1 METKSAKTPRL
12 IVGVIVLTISNL
24 AVKLLGLFCKI
35 PLHGILQDQGMGY
48 FNIAYNIFTTLY
60 LVSTAGL
67 PTAITIMISRT
78 PHDLARKRQIE
89 RIFRVALSVFFLLG
103 ILGFFIMFFFAK
115 PLACLMDSEASYLS
129 IMAISPT
136 LFFIC
141 ISSAMRGYFQ
151 GHQNMVP
158 TAVSE
163 ITEAVGKFVIGIALG
178 YYAISRGESIEVAA
192 AYAIAGITIGVALG
206 MLFLVGAKILY
217 NSRHKAD
224 GEVSG
229 EAGVV
234 SPVRELL
241 KQMAIIALPITVSS
255 VALNLTGIIDTFSII
270 NSMSGYMSKELAEA
284 AYGNYSTLA
293 VTMAHLPSAFIQPIA
308 SSLTPALTA
317 SLIAVKTAKTVEE
330 KRQKQ
335 FAADR
340 VMHSCLKFAAIIA
353 IPCAIGMSVLS
364 KPILSM
370 LFRKPSQVSSVNT
383 AAPLLSILAI
393 GVFFTAMLTIT
404 TAILQAHKL
413 QQKPIISMF
422 CGIAV
427 KLICNII
434 LIQNPVIG
442 IYGAPIGTVACYFT
456 MALVNFYFVVRYVG
470 IRISF
475 LKNFVKPLLASI
487 LASFVTIGCYLFLD
501 RYFSSTVATCSAILA
516 TVVVYF
522 ILLFLLRT
530 FKKADIMILPK
541 GDRIYR
547 VLSYM
552 KLVSNQE

>member
-1 METKSAKTPRL
+1 MDTRKSTGTRL
-12 IVGVIVLTISNL
+12 IFGVIVLTISNL

-78 PHDLARKRQIE
+78 PRDGARKKQIE
-89 RIFRVALSVFFLLG
+89 RIFRVALTVFFVLG
-103 ILGFFIMFFFAK
+103 ILGTSIMFFFAK
-115 PLACLMDSEASYLS
+115 SLASLMDSESSYLC

-158 TAVSE
+158 TAISE
-163 ITEAVGKFVIGIALG
+163 ITEAIGKFAIGIVLG

-192 AYAIAGITIGVALG
+192 AYAITGITIGVG
-206 MLFLVGAKILY
+206 MGMIFLIGAKILY
-217 NSRHKAD
+217 NTKQKNAIE
-224 GEVSG
+224 EVSS
-229 EAGVV
+229 EKGVL
-234 SPVRELL
+234 STRREILH
-241 KQMAIIALPITVSS
+241 QMVIIALPITVSS

-270 NSMSGYMSKELAEA
+270 NSMSAYTTKELAEA

-293 VTMAHLPSAFIQPIA
+293 VTLAHLPSAFIQPIA

-317 SLIAVKTAKTVEE
+317 SLIAVTTAKTEQE
-330 KRQKQ
+330 KQQRKLVS
-335 FAADR
+335 DK
-340 VMHSCLKFAAIIA
+340 VMHSCLKFSAMIA
-353 IPCAIGMSVLS
+353 IPCAVGMSVLS

-370 LFRKPSQVSSVNT
+370 LFNNSNQVESVKN

-413 QQKPIISMF
+413 QKKPIISMF
-422 CGIAV
+422 CGIIV
-427 KLICNII
+427 KLILNLT
-434 LIQNPVIG
+434 LIRNPSIG

-456 MALVNFYFVVRYVG
+456 MALINFYFVVKYVG
-470 IRISF
+470 IRFVFI
-475 LKNFVKPLLASI
+475 KNFIKPLIATLLGSV
-487 LASFVTIGCYLFLD
+487 VTIGVY
-501 RYFSSTVATCSAILA
+501 YIVNMKFSSAIATCISIAA
-516 TVVVYF
+516 TVLAYF
-522 ILLFLLRT
+522 VLLFLLKT
-530 FKKADIMILPK
+530 FQKSDIIILPK
-541 GDRIYR
+541 GEKIYKF
-547 VLSYM
+547 LSRH
-552 KLVSNQE
+552 KLIK

>member
-1 METKSAKTPRL
+1 METKKSAAPRL
-12 IVGVIVLTISNL
+12 ISGVIVLTISNL

-48 FNIAYNIFTTLY
+48 FNIAYTIFTTLY
-60 LVSTAGL
+60 LISTAGL

-78 PHDLARKRQIE
+78 PKDAMRKKQVE
-89 RIFRVALSVFFLLG
+89 RIFRVALSVFFVLG
-103 ILGFFIMFFFAK
+103 ILGSSIMFFFAK
-115 PLACLMDSEASYLS
+115 QLALLMDSEASYLC

-163 ITEAVGKFVIGIALG
+163 ITEAIGKFAIGIALG
-178 YYAISRGESIEVAA
+178 YYAVSRGESMEVAA
-192 AYAIAGITIGVALG
+192 GYAIAGITIGVALG
-206 MLFLVGAKILY
+206 MLFLVFAKLF
-217 NSRHKAD
+217 HKRRKVDEYVDIPSD
-224 GEVSG
+224 GKISTRG
-229 EAGVV
+229 EI
-234 SPVRELL
+234 L
-241 KQMAIIALPITVSS
+241 KQMLVIALPITISS

-317 SLIAVKTAKTVEE
+317 SLIAVKTAKTLDE

-335 FAADR
+335 YVADR

-370 LFRKPSQVSSVNT
+370 LFRKPSQAASVDT

-404 TAILQAHKL
+404 TAVLQAHKL

-427 KLICNII
+427 KLVCNLI
-434 LIQNPVIG
+434 LIQNPAIG

-475 LKNFVKPLLASI
+475 LKNFIKPLAAS
-487 LASFVTIGCYLFLD
+487 LLSSFVTVGGYLFLD
-501 RYFSSTVATCSAILA
+501 RYLSSTAATCVAILA
-516 TVVVYF
+516 TVIAYF
-522 ILLFLLRT
+522 VLLFLLRT
-530 FKKADIMILPK
+530 FQKADILILPK
-541 GDRIYR
+541 GERIYR
-547 VLSYM
+547 ILSRM
-552 KLVSNQE
+552 KLVSEKE

>member
-1 METKSAKTPRL
+1 LEPKKSTAPRL
-12 IVGVIVLTISNL
+12 ISGVIVLTFSNL
-24 AVKLLGLFCKI
+24 VVKLLGLFCKI

-78 PHDLARKRQIE
+78 PRDDARKKQVE
-89 RIFRVALSVFFLLG
+89 KIFRVALVVFFVLG
-103 ILGFFIMFFFAK
+103 VLGSSIMFFFAK
-115 PLACLMDSEASYLS
+115 PLARLMDSEASYLC

-158 TAVSE
+158 TAISE
-163 ITEAVGKFVIGIALG
+163 ITEAIGKFAIGIALG

-192 AYAIAGITIGVALG
+192 GYAIAGITIGVAMG
-206 MLFLVGAKILY
+206 MLFLVGAKAVY
-217 NSRHKAD
+217 NSKHRRDVEAST
-224 GEVSG
+224 GEKGKVSTRK
-229 EAGVV
+229 EI
-234 SPVRELL
+234 L
-241 KQMAIIALPITVSS
+241 KQMLMIALPITISS

-270 NSMSGYMSKELAEA
+270 NSMSRYTTKDIAEA

-317 SLIAVKTAKTVEE
+317 SLIAVKTAKTREE
-330 KRQKQ
+330 KLEKRHV
-335 FAADR
+335 ADK
-340 VMHSCLKFAAIIA
+340 VMLSCLKFSAIIA

-370 LFRKPSQVSSVNT
+370 LFNNPEQVESVNN

-404 TAILQAHKL
+404 TSILQANRL
-413 QQKPIISMF
+413 QQKPILSMF
-422 CGIAV
+422 CGILV
-427 KLICNII
+427 KLVLNLV
-434 LIQNPVIG
+434 LIRNPAVG

-456 MALVNFYFVVRYVG
+456 MAVINFYFVIKYVG
-470 IRISF
+470 VHIGFI
-475 LKNFVKPLLASI
+475 KNFIKPFIGTLLASV
-487 LASFVTIGCYLFLD
+487 VTVFTYWLVYLKC
-501 RYFSSTVATCSAILA
+501 SSSVATCVSILMTIIA
-516 TVVVYF
+516 YF
-522 ILLFLLRT
+522 ILLFLLRA
-530 FKKADIMILPK
+530 FQRSDIIILPK
-541 GDRIYR
+541 GEKIYR
-547 VLSYM
+547 FLSKH
-552 KLVSNQE
+552 KLVK

>member
-1 METKSAKTPRL
+1 METKKSTAPRL
-12 IVGVIVLTISNL
+12 ISGVIVLTISNL
-24 AVKLLGLFCKI
+24 VVKLLGLFCKI

-78 PHDLARKRQIE
+78 PRDDARKKQVE
-89 RIFRVALSVFFLLG
+89 KIFRVALAVFFVLG
-103 ILGFFIMFFFAK
+103 VLGSSIMFFFAK
-115 PLACLMDSEASYLS
+115 PLARLMDSEASYLC

-158 TAVSE
+158 TAISE
-163 ITEAVGKFVIGIALG
+163 ITEAIGKFAIGIALG
-178 YYAISRGESIEVAA
+178 LYAKSRGETIEVIAG
-192 AYAIAGITIGVALG
+192 YAIMGITIGVSLG
-206 MLFLVGAKILY
+206 MLFLVGAKAVY
-217 NSRHKAD
+217 NSKHRRDAEAST
-224 GEVSG
+224 GEVG
-229 EAGVV
+229 KV
-234 SPVRELL
+234 STRKEIL
-241 KQMAIIALPITVSS
+241 KQMLVIALPITVSS

-270 NSMSGYMSKELAEA
+270 NSMSLYTTKDIAEA

-317 SLIAVKTAKTVEE
+317 SLIAVKTAKTREE
-330 KRQKQ
+330 KLEKRHV
-335 FAADR
+335 ADK

-370 LFRKPSQVSSVNT
+370 LFNNPEQVESVQN
-383 AAPLLSILAI
+383 AAPLLSILSI

-413 QQKPIISMF
+413 QKKPIISMF
-422 CGIAV
+422 CGILV
-427 KLICNII
+427 KLVLNLT
-434 LIQNPVIG
+434 LIRNPAIG

-456 MALVNFYFVVRYVG
+456 MAVINFYFVIKYVG
-470 IRISF
+470 IRIGF
-475 LKNFVKPLLASI
+475 IKNFIKPFIGTLLASV
-487 LASFVTIGCYLFLD
+487 VTVFTYWLVDL
-501 RYFSSTVATCSAILA
+501 RFSSAVATCVSILMTILA
-516 TVVVYF
+516 YF
-522 ILLFLLRT
+522 VLLFLLRT
-530 FKKADIMILPK
+530 FQRSDIIILPK
-541 GDRIYR
+541 GEKIYR
-547 VLSYM
+547 FLSKH
-552 KLVSNQE
+552 KLVK

>member
-1 METKSAKTPRL
+1 MDTKKSTGTRL
-12 IVGVIVLTISNL
+12 IFGVIVLTISNL

-78 PHDLARKRQIE
+78 PRDAARKKQIE
-89 RIFRVALSVFFLLG
+89 RIFRVALTVFFVLG
-103 ILGFFIMFFFAK
+103 ILGTSIMFFFAK
-115 PLACLMDSEASYLS
+115 SLANLMDSESSYLC

-158 TAVSE
+158 TAISE
-163 ITEAVGKFVIGIALG
+163 ITEAVGKFAIGIVLG

-192 AYAIAGITIGVALG
+192 AYAITGITIGVGMG
-206 MLFLVGAKILY
+206 MLFLIGAKILY
-217 NSRHKAD
+217 NSKHEKSVEECSAEKGILSTR
-224 GEVSG
+224 
-229 EAGVV
+229 
-234 SPVRELL
+234 REILH
-241 KQMAIIALPITVSS
+241 QMLVIALPITISS

-270 NSMSGYMSKELAEA
+270 NSMSGYMTKELAEA

-293 VTMAHLPSAFIQPIA
+293 VTLAHLPSAFIQPIA

-317 SLIAVKTAKTVEE
+317 SLIAVKTAKTEEE
-330 KRQKQ
+330 KLQKKL
-335 FAADR
+335 ASDK
-340 VMHSCLKFAAIIA
+340 VMHSCLKFSAMIA
-353 IPCAIGMSVLS
+353 IPCAVGMSVLS
-364 KPILSM
+364 KPILGM
-370 LFRKPSQVSSVNT
+370 LFNNPNQVDSVNS

-413 QQKPIISMF
+413 QKKPIISMF
-422 CGIAV
+422 CGIVV
-427 KLICNII
+427 KLVLNLI
-434 LIQNPVIG
+434 LIRNPSIG

-456 MALVNFYFVVRYVG
+456 MALINFYFVVKYVG
-470 IRISF
+470 IRF
-475 LKNFVKPLLASI
+475 VFVKNFIKPLIATLLGS
-487 LASFVTIGCYLFLD
+487 LVTIGEIG
-501 RYFSSTVATCSAILA
+501 RAHV
-516 TVVVYF
+516 
-522 ILLFLLRT
+522 
-530 FKKADIMILPK
+530 
-541 GDRIYR
+541 
-547 VLSYM
+547 
-552 KLVSNQE
+552 